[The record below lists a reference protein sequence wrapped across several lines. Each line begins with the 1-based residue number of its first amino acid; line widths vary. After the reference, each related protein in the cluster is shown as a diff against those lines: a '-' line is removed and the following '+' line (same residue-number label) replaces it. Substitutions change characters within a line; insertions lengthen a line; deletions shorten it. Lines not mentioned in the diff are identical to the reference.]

1 MSFINKENLTK
12 LCETEGKPIRKC
24 SFCGIEFEIDVNKK
38 YIVKSKENLL
48 DISYFDAIDCPKCG
62 CQNIIWKRLERVS
75 ENTEKTKK

>member
-38 YIVKSKENLL
+38 YIVKSK
-48 DISYFDAIDCPKCG
+48 
-62 CQNIIWKRLERVS
+62 
-75 ENTEKTKK
+75 